1 MRPRD
6 LMTILISRIKKRKNT
21 LIVGRPGIG
30 KSEIVE
36 EACKC
41 AGVKLLISHPVTSDP
56 TDYKGL
62 GFAIDN
68 TKADFLPYGD
78 LYEMI
83 HTEVPLCVF
92 FDDIG
97 QAPPS
102 VQAALMQLQQA
113 RRVNGHKI
121 SDLVSFVSAT
131 NRREDKADVRGFIE
145 PLKSRNDILKLDV
158 NPQDWEQW
166 ALAKPDFPLEL
177 IAATR
182 MCPEW
187 LTQWE
192 PSKDIENSPNP
203 RNMAEVADMVHDPE
217 IPKHCRLEMFASRMG
232 MAEATKLEGF
242 LRMYHELPKLEEV
255 VLNPDTAPVSDNPSC
270 KWLIMTS
277 LAKKAKPE
285 NFAPIVKYA
294 ERFEKDYQVLFMKNI
309 NDSNKELM
317 ETRTFIQWSSEN
329 EGIF

>member
-6 LMTILISRIKKRKNT
+6 LIQILPSRIKRRKPI
-21 LIVGRPGIG
+21 LITGRPGIG
-30 KSEIVE
+30 KTEIIIS
-36 EACKC
+36 ACFI
-41 AGVKLLISHPVTSDP
+41 AGCKLLICHPVTSDP

-62 GFAIDN
+62 GFAIDT

-83 HTEVPLCVF
+83 HATEPLVVF

-102 VQAALMQLQQA
+102 VQAALMQLILG
-113 RRVNGHKI
+113 RCVNGHKI
-121 SDLVSFVSAT
+121 SDFVTFVAAT

-145 PLKSRNDILKLDV
+145 PLKSRFDIIQLDV
-158 NPQDWEQW
+158 HPADWEQW

-192 PSKDIENSPNP
+192 PSKNIENSPNP
-203 RNMAEVADMVHDPE
+203 RNMAEVAEMINDPD
-217 IPKHCRLEMFASRMG
+217 IPAHCRLEMFASRMG

-242 LRMYHELPKLEEV
+242 LRMYNELPKLEEI
-255 VLNPDTAPVSDNPSC
+255 VLNPATAPISDNPSC
-270 KWLIMTS
+270 RWLVMTS

-285 NFAPIVKYA
+285 NFDPIVKYA
-294 ERFEKDYQVLFMKNI
+294 ERFEKDFQVLFMKNI
-309 NDSNKELM
+309 NDNNKSLM
-317 ETRTFIQWSSEN
+317 ETRTFIQWSADN